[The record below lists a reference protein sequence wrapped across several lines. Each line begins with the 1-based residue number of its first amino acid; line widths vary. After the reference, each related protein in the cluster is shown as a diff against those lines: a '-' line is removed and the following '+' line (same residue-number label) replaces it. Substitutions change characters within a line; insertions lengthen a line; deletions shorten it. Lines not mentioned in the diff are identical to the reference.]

1 MSKVLKNEEKFSR
14 WESREGVELWMSL
27 AGLQNGRRAWWRDA
41 RLLWRD
47 GEGRLEGKLQ
57 RPHIAFPEMGVILPR
72 GTRE

>member
-47 GEGRLEGKLQ
+47 GVVL
-57 RPHIAFPEMGVILPR
+57 ILKSMPF
-72 GTRE
+72 ESINYMAN